1 MGNLYDLP
9 LDIIEKLLLETSCL
23 NLMLV
28 NKEMY
33 RKVSYIKK
41 IYEYKFTEIYKK
53 WKHSKKALI
62 EKLSSKGHINKLIFL
77 IKNYRFKYSNVWIIK
92 NASLMSRDNILNWC
106 IKNLDLS
113 NDDYKCMIEYSIM
126 GKNLKFINQLDYE
139 YKNDDYFD
147 VLKISSKIGY
157 YDCIIWSLTNLCKN
171 DTKISE
177 IENYLLEVIKN
188 CTNQEIYNVVTLLI
202 KYSNDM
208 SFILGVL
215 TYKDD
220 DFFNDILP
228 LFENINY
235 RKTLLISSSYAKINN
250 FKYLYYKSD
259 KDDDLITAMIS
270 YAAYSY
276 NKDILEFLITNNPD
290 VVDYQTIAYYASCGG
305 HIEIIQFALSNHEL
319 NIESIASLAI
329 IYGRINVLMWILNNF
344 TINDFDS
351 LLTNALSSN
360 KSDVIKFLLY
370 YMQLN
375 KIKLNNKETLLIT
388 SINRNYKSI
397 YKILSKM
404 D

>member
-53 WKHSKKALI
+53 WKHNKKALI

-92 NASLMSRDNILNWC
+92 NASLMSRDNVLNWC

-188 CTNQEIYNVVTLLI
+188 CTNQEIYNVVTLLV

-220 DFFNDILP
+220 DFFNGILP

-250 FKYLYYKSD
+250 FKYLYYKTD
-259 KDDDLITAMIS
+259 KDDDLITTMIS

-290 VVDYQTIAYYASCGG
+290 VVDYQTIACYASCGG
-305 HIEIIQFALSNHEL
+305 HIEIVQFALSNHAL

-344 TINDFDS
+344 TISDFDS